1 MHVCTLYIK
10 KWDLILSPRTDF
22 TLLPLRM
29 HILHIQTIPK
39 SQTTKVISCCIV
51 NLLGLCPTSFS
62 FQSLVCW
69 ENPFSKQMERQN
81 MPVKS
86 SGWKQMAL
94 FLIFYVLLPKKG
106 TRPSH
111 SPFMNGRKLEIFVE
125 LFYLLSHI
133 SISYR
138 CICFWKEL
146 CKFIIAICIIT
157 DWRETLF
164 DYHMILDWAEK

>member
-1 MHVCTLYIK
+1 MYALYTLK
-10 KWDLILSPRTDF
+10 SEILFCHQEP
-22 TLLPLRM
+22 
-29 HILHIQTIPK
+29 ILHY
-39 SQTTKVISCCIV
+39 SHWECIFYTYRQFP
-51 NLLGLCPTSFS
+51 NLKQQRLFLAVLWIYWGLCPTSFS
-62 FQSLVCW
+62 VQSLVWW

-81 MPVKS
+81 MAVKF

-125 LFYLLSHI
+125 LLYLLSHI

-146 CKFIIAICIIT
+146 CKFIIAICVIT